1 MKKYELTLLFD
12 EILEDNVIEAV
23 EKKIAKYATITKIE
37 DDGIKRL
44 AYPIR
49 GHEKARY
56 KFYELDID
64 GGNWEELSRELNYNT
79 DEVMRFLLVRVDDR
93 KK

>member
-12 EILEDNVIEAV
+12 EILENDIIEAV

-49 GHEKARY
+49 GHERARY
-56 KFYELDID
+56 KFYELDVE
-64 GGNWEELSRELNYNT
+64 GENWKDLNRELNINT

-93 KK
+93 RK

>member
-12 EILEDNVIEAV
+12 EILENDIIEAV

-93 KK
+93 RR

>member
-12 EILEDNVIEAV
+12 ELLEDNTIEAI
-23 EKKIAKYATITKIE
+23 EKKIANYAKITKVE
-37 DDGIKRL
+37 DDGVKSL

-56 KFYELDID
+56 KYYDLDIEGKKWQD
-64 GGNWEELSRELNYNT
+64 LGGELNYNT

-93 KK
+93 RR

>member
-12 EILEDNVIEAV
+12 EILENDIIEAV
-23 EKKIAKYATITKIE
+23 EKKIKNYATITKIE

-56 KFYELDID
+56 KYYNLDIEGD
-64 GGNWEELSRELNYNT
+64 NWKDLSSELNYNT
-79 DEVMRFLLVRVDDR
+79 DEVMRFLLVRVDDQR
-93 KK
+93 K

>member
-12 EILEDNVIEAV
+12 EILENDIIEAV
-23 EKKIAKYATITKIE
+23 EKKIANYATITKNE

-49 GHEKARY
+49 GHERARY
-56 KFYELDID
+56 KFYELDIE

-93 KK
+93 RK